1 MYSYSNTSMMEWSL
15 LDLPNIVLFIKSMS
29 YIWLYFL

>member
-1 MYSYSNTSMMEWSL
+1 MSLYSNTSMMEWSFL
-15 LDLPNIVLFIKSMS
+15 ILSNKFTFIKSKS